1 MSSSRLICLTII
13 TILILGC
20 ATTSEN
26 SYTAACN
33 PRSFCFN
40 QRNIRN
46 VETIDRDTL
55 LVRVGSSNCPYL
67 IHLDGIFCDI
77 SFGSAIGFLDS
88 NGLICRADSTEIIS
102 DPYMSSRR
110 DSCRIR
116 DVKSVTDD
124 ELLEFRVNN
133 GQIPPIPPAGPGILS
148 TQKSD

>member
-67 IHLDGIFCDI
+67 IHLDGIF
-77 SFGSAIGFLDS
+77 F
-88 NGLICRADSTEIIS
+88 
-102 DPYMSSRR
+102 SSRL
-110 DSCRIR
+110 
-116 DVKSVTDD
+116 TD
-124 ELLEFRVNN
+124 EKAFGFEKEIVEFWKNER
-133 GQIPPIPPAGPGILS
+133 
-148 TQKSD
+148 KR